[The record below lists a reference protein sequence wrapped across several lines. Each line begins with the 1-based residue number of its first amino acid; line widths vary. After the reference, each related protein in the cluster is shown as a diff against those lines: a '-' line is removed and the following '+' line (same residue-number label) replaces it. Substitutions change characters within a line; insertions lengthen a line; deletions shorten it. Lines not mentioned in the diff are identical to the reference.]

1 MPIFKKNKSKEQT
14 TNTVKQAAKELGEVI
29 EQQPVSQVGKM
40 DTSSYQEI
48 MSAFS
53 ESVKGLTKEEFYKLM
68 DQLKHQ
74 YDENLVTDLLVDS
87 AKEGNISDEKVSAV
101 ATNLSDKNAV
111 KVIEGAEIPIGE
123 QVKIVDSIE
132 NEEMKQ
138 LGTMK
143 TLQNLYENCDTKNE
157 WELGSQIRDLGV
169 DPKNV
174 NMMNLVHKIVAKKIA
189 IGFREVGGPK
199 KINTFTTVTGIM
211 PAEEMLQCNLPQMV
225 EQEYEQLA
233 LEDTK
238 KKIGNKKHTKK
249 VFPYRPSALIIKI
262 LDELAVDQVQ
272 QYGKVGTFLIPQSD
286 IIMNLTQEQEES
298 FINAIDN
305 NLKTQTGGEE
315 ELSILQKKSI
325 RDQMHGEI
333 SKVGLRELIH
343 SINTMPPEEVNDVA
357 YLCQS
362 IVGNPEVYQVFKDIV
377 ESPVLNSL
385 LRVPPEE
392 RKTVLKG
399 VGQVINQSLEKG
411 YYLSKTSP
419 KVKDETQ
426 NHQVPENSS
435 ENELSQTS
443 KETTIDDGEIEI

>member
-1 MPIFKKNKSKEQT
+1 
-14 TNTVKQAAKELGEVI
+14 
-29 EQQPVSQVGKM
+29 
-40 DTSSYQEI
+40 
-48 MSAFS
+48 
-53 ESVKGLTKEEFYKLM
+53 
-68 DQLKHQ
+68 
-74 YDENLVTDLLVDS
+74 
-87 AKEGNISDEKVSAV
+87 
-101 ATNLSDKNAV
+101 
-111 KVIEGAEIPIGE
+111 
-123 QVKIVDSIE
+123 
-132 NEEMKQ
+132 
-138 LGTMK
+138 
-143 TLQNLYENCDTKNE
+143 
-157 WELGSQIRDLGV
+157 
-169 DPKNV
+169 
-174 NMMNLVHKIVAKKIA
+174 
-189 IGFREVGGPK
+189 
-199 KINTFTTVTGIM
+199 
-211 PAEEMLQCNLPQMV
+211 
-225 EQEYEQLA
+225 
-233 LEDTK
+233 
-238 KKIGNKKHTKK
+238 
-249 VFPYRPSALIIKI
+249 
-262 LDELAVDQVQ
+262 
-272 QYGKVGTFLIPQSD
+272 
-286 IIMNLTQEQEES
+286 MNLTQEQEES

-385 LRVPPEE
+385 LRVPAEE

-419 KVKDETQ
+419 KVKDENP

-443 KETTIDDGEIEI
+443 IETIIDDGEIEI